1 VHAWSVST
9 TYTHCFFIYPIV
21 AWLIFERRKHLFII
35 PVTPWWPGLVLVAG
49 ALSIGY
55 VGSIALVNFFS
66 DLSLVL
72 FPALAFVTI
81 FGWRMSKCYC
91 FPLAFSLFALPV
103 GEELIPQLQQVTA
116 DISVA
121 ILRLVDIPVF
131 RDGLYIDIPSGRFHV
146 AEACSGVRFLIS
158 SVMMGALLGYFYFRR
173 WRSRLAFLLFS
184 IAVPIL
190 ANGLRAF
197 MIIIIGHGISMEHAS
212 GFDHLVYGW
221 VFFALVTVFMFVVA
235 AKLGK
240 MRPLESEYQASEVA
254 DGPSVPALG
263 QVVLPLIVLM
273 LFSTAATWHYQQ
285 RSLQRAEAGQ
295 SLQLDGASKPWSPL
309 IKNADSINYKTLGK
323 IERYQI
329 DYLSETDGKELINW
343 QNQLYQPELWTLAE
357 HGQLAVGGETIAWM
371 VIASANRTE
380 PRLLGYYYQV
390 AENIYISRMHTK
402 LAQLLGKMT
411 GRDYGGRLVVYALPF
426 RLGELEQAKQALVE
440 QIQRD
445 IASLGSHN
453 P

>member
-1 VHAWSVST
+1 
-9 TYTHCFFIYPIV
+9 
-21 AWLIFERRKHLFII
+21 
-35 PVTPWWPGLVLVAG
+35 
-49 ALSIGY
+49 
-55 VGSIALVNFFS
+55 
-66 DLSLVL
+66 
-72 FPALAFVTI
+72 
-81 FGWRMSKCYC
+81 
-91 FPLAFSLFALPV
+91 
-103 GEELIPQLQQVTA
+103 
-116 DISVA
+116 
-121 ILRLVDIPVF
+121 
-131 RDGLYIDIPSGRFHV
+131 
-146 AEACSGVRFLIS
+146 
-158 SVMMGALLGYFYFRR
+158 
-173 WRSRLAFLLFS
+173 
-184 IAVPIL
+184 
-190 ANGLRAF
+190 
-197 MIIIIGHGISMEHAS
+197 
-212 GFDHLVYGW
+212 
-221 VFFALVTVFMFVVA
+221 
-235 AKLGK
+235 
-240 MRPLESEYQASEVA
+240 
-254 DGPSVPALG
+254 
-263 QVVLPLIVLM
+263 M